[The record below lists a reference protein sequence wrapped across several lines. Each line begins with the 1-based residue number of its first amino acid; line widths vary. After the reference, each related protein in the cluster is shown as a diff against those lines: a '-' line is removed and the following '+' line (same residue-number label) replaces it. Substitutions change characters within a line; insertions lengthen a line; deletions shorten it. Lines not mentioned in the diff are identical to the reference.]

1 MKAFY
6 KILKDC
12 FLVQNSN
19 IENATFSYKT
29 TLSDTNIKTGRMGS
43 AKWAYNKEQSL
54 CQYFFFFFLKF
65 CCRLTP

>member
-43 AKWAYNKEQSL
+43 AKWAYNKEQSF
-54 CQYFFFFFLKF
+54 CQYFFFFF
-65 CCRLTP
+65 